1 VVFSAMRWL
10 GRLSAFFAILVG
22 AAGCTGAAPQAPG
35 PAAVIRIAG
44 SDTMQPL
51 VRMWAESFMRLHPN
65 VSIYTEGGGSG
76 RGLTSL
82 IEGNVDLAAGS
93 RTMQADE
100 IKRLLDNRVFL
111 GQSILT
117 AKDALSI
124 YLHPS
129 NPVRELSL
137 GQLQGILGGTIR
149 NWQEVGGRDAPI
161 ELISR
166 QPNSGTY
173 SFLQQHVLQGR
184 PYGTIAETAPHTS
197 SVVERVAANANAL
210 GYGGVAYGPDL
221 IHCRIDGVEPTL
233 ENVRDGSYP
242 LARYLYLFAAGPLE
256 GHVRDFVNW
265 VLSDEAQRIVGEVGY
280 IPLWDIDPV
289 N

>member
-1 VVFSAMRWL
+1 MTC
-10 GRLSAFFAILVG
+10 AILAAAVG
-22 AAGCTGAAPQAPG
+22 CARTVRPDPG

-51 VRMWAESFMRLHPN
+51 VQMWAESFMQLHPG
-65 VSIYTEGGGSG
+65 VSMYTEGGGSG
-76 RGLTSL
+76 RGFAAL

-93 RTMQADE
+93 RAMQADE
-100 IKRLLDNRVFL
+100 IKRLLDNRGFL

-117 AKDALSI
+117 AKDALSV

-129 NPVRELSL
+129 NRVRDLSL
-137 GQLQGILGGTIR
+137 GQLRGILEGEIR

-161 ELISR
+161 DLISR

-173 SFLQQHVLQGR
+173 SFLQQHILEGR
-184 PYGTIAETAPHTS
+184 PYGSIAQTAPHTS
-197 SVVERVAANANAL
+197 AVVELVAANPNAL

-221 IHCRIDGVEPTL
+221 IHCRIDGVEPTP

-256 GHVRDFVNW
+256 GHIRDFVNW
-265 VLSDEAQRIVGEVGY
+265 VLSDEAQRIVSDVGY
-280 IPLWDIDPV
+280 IPLWEVDPG